1 MPKFNFD
8 EPTKIIRKQR
18 IVKTENKITAE
29 KLREFQL
36 KKYLKEKRQRDKLK
50 PKLEPKP
57 VIEIVPETKKV
68 V

>member
-1 MPKFNFD
+1 MVTRSDVKNKNINASSEVPKFNFD

-50 PKLEPKP
+50 PK
-57 VIEIVPETKKV
+57 
-68 V
+68 